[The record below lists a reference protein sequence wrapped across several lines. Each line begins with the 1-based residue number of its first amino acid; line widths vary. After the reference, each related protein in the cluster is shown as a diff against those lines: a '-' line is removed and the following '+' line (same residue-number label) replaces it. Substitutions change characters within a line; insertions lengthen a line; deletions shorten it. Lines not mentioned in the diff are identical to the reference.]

1 LGGLILEEVTVTLPT
16 KTYQIKIADGLLA
29 TIGTEVAALW
39 QTRKIAVISDRHV
52 APLYA
57 DQVLKSL
64 TAAGFEPHLYLVEAG
79 EASKSLGV
87 ASSLYDELVGDGF
100 TRTDGVIALG
110 GGVVGDLA
118 GFVASTYMRGLAFIQ
133 IPTSLLAQVDSSVGG
148 KTAVDLPS
156 GKNLVGSFY
165 QPDLVA
171 IDPTTLK
178 TLSQRYIVEGYA
190 EILKMAAIDKPEFWQ
205 IIEKINQPADIVT
218 YAQDLIKASV
228 AFKAKIVIADEQEGG
243 LRQIL
248 NFGHTMGHSIELLAA
263 GELAHGEAIS
273 IGMVQLTK
281 LFEAYQLSP
290 AGLTQ
295 QLTTAL
301 QKVGL
306 PTESDLIGSPAF
318 YENMRH
324 DKKNRHGK
332 LNLVYLKAIGEPVI
346 YPVQLNELETFFS
359 GQATVTK

>member
-1 LGGLILEEVTVTLPT
+1 MEEVTVTLPT
-16 KTYQIKIADGLLA
+16 KTYQIKIANGLLA
-29 TIGTEVAALW
+29 SIGTEVAALW
-39 QTRKIAVISDRHV
+39 QVRKIAVISDRQV

-57 DQVLKSL
+57 DQVL
-64 TAAGFEPHLYLVEAG
+64 TALQKAGFEPHLYLVEAG

-87 ASSLYDELVGDGF
+87 AGSLFDELVGDGF

-165 QPDLVA
+165 QPDLVV

-178 TLSQRYIVEGYA
+178 TLSQRYLVEGYA
-190 EILKMAAIDKPEFWQ
+190 EILKMAAIDTPKFWQ
-205 IIEKINQPADIVT
+205 LIEKINQPADIVT
-218 YAQDLIKASV
+218 YAQALIKASV
-228 AFKAKIVIADEQEGG
+228 TFKAKVVMADEQEGG

-248 NFGHTMGHSIELLAA
+248 NFGHTMGHAIELLAA
-263 GELAHGEAIS
+263 GQLAHGEAIS

-281 LFEAYQLSP
+281 LFETYQLSP

-295 QLTTAL
+295 QLQTAL
-301 QKVGL
+301 EQVGL
-306 PTESDLIGSPAF
+306 PTESELIGSTAF

-346 YPVQLNELETFFS
+346 YPVQLSELETFFS
-359 GQATVTK
+359 GQATIVK